1 MKKVLFVLCSVLFV
15 TFCLSAQP
23 KSSATFAVR
32 GQVVDSVS
40 KESVPYATIKIE
52 TMQTPP
58 KTIKMLATDANGKF
72 ETDLP
77 AGKYNLTVNSMGM
90 LPVVKQVAIQAG
102 TDKRIDL
109 GQLLMQ
115 ENVQLLSEVTITA
128 QKPLV
133 KVEIDKLTYDL
144 EEDPESVTSTTLDML
159 RKVPMITVDG
169 DDNIQ
174 LKGSS
179 NFKIYMNGKPSNLIT
194 NNPGDVLK
202 SMPASSVKNIEV
214 ITEPGAK
221 YDAEGVGGIINIIT
235 KSALSGY
242 TATIRANADN
252 FGSAGGGAYLSLK
265 TGKFGITG
273 NYNYNYR
280 NAPFNDSYSY
290 RENLRSD
297 NMKYLTQNGR
307 SKRKGPRQFG
317 YLEASYEIDSLNL
330 LSLSAERFDGKMRSI
345 SNTFEEMRNAAEESV
360 YSFDRNSNYRNNF
373 GGTEVNLDYQHS
385 TTRKDELL
393 TLSYKFNNSPN
404 NSDNETSIDNILGD
418 YLLDYTKDIS
428 RNKASTDEHTA
439 QVDYTRPILKNQTIE
454 AGLKYIYRLSKSE
467 TERYRDGEIYI
478 EPNQSFRHTQHIY
491 SAYAS
496 YNAKI
501 KKFGFKAGARAE
513 GTNLN
518 VKMDNSFK
526 TDYFDLV
533 PSATVSYQLGMS
545 QNIRLGYN
553 MRIQR
558 PGIWFLNPYIN
569 DSDPLNISYG
579 NENLDSEKSHNVT
592 FNYSMFSQK
601 FNINASLN
609 YTFVNN
615 AIEQYT
621 FINPENPDI
630 SETTYGNIGHNQN
643 VGLFLYGSW
652 TPLTSLRIFMNG
664 GMDYRMMKS
673 DNYGENNGL
682 NGRVFS
688 GVEYSLPLDFRIN
701 LRGGY
706 FAPRILLQ
714 GKSSAFYFTGITV
727 NKDFMDKKLT
737 VSLSAEN
744 PFWKNLKME
753 STTADDNFYRR
764 SVNYMT
770 ARSFR
775 ISISYRFGDL
785 KDAIKKV
792 KRGISNDDVM
802 SGGGDS
808 QDSAQ

>member
-1 MKKVLFVLCSVLFV
+1 MKKVLFVLCSVLFA
-15 TFCLSAQP
+15 TLNLAAQA
-23 KSSATFAVR
+23 KSSATYVVR

-40 KESVPYATIKIE
+40 KESVPYATLKIE
-52 TMQTPP
+52 TAQTPP
-58 KTIKMLATDANGKF
+58 KTIKMLACDVNGKF
-72 ETDLP
+72 ETDL
-77 AGKYNLTVNSMGM
+77 ATGTYKVTISSMGM
-90 LPVVKQVAIQAG
+90 LPAIKQFTIPSG
-102 TDKRIDL
+102 GGKRIDL
-109 GQLLMQ
+109 GQLLLQ
-115 ENVQLLSEVTITA
+115 ENVELLSEVTVTA
-128 QKPLV
+128 QRPLV
-133 KVEIDKLTYDL
+133 KVEIDKLTYNL

-159 RKVPMITVDG
+159 RKVPMVTVDG

-202 SMPASSVKNIEV
+202 SMPASSIKNIEV

-235 KSALSGY
+235 KSALEGY

-252 FGSAGGGAYLSLK
+252 YGSAGGGAYLSLK
-265 TGKFGITG
+265 AGKFGITG

-290 RENLRSD
+290 RENLKSD
-297 NMKYLTQNGR
+297 NMKYLTQNGK

-345 SNTFEEMRNAAEESV
+345 SNTNEQMLNAAEETI
-360 YSFDRNSNYRNNF
+360 YSFDRNSNYRTNF

-385 TTRKDELL
+385 TSLKDELL
-393 TLSYKFNNSPN
+393 TISYKFNNSPN
-404 NSDNETSIDNILGD
+404 GSDNETLIENITGD

-428 RNKASTDEHTA
+428 TNKASTNEHTG
-439 QVDYTRPILKNQTIE
+439 QVDYTRPIFKSQTIE
-454 AGLKYIYRLSKSE
+454 AGLKYIYRLNDSK
-467 TERYRDGEIYI
+467 TERYRDGEIDI
-478 EPNQSFRHTQHIY
+478 QPNQNFRHTQHIY

-496 YNAKI
+496 YNAKV
-501 KKFGFKAGARAE
+501 KKFGFKAGVRAE
-513 GTNLN
+513 GTSQNI
-518 VKMDNSFK
+518 KMDNSFK
-526 TDYFDLV
+526 ADYFDVV

-558 PGIWFLNPYIN
+558 PGIWYLNPYVN

-579 NENLDSEKSHNVT
+579 NENLDSEKSHNIT
-592 FNYSMFSQK
+592 FNYGMFSQK

-621 FINPENPDI
+621 FISPENPDI
-630 SETTYGNIGHNQN
+630 SETTFGNIGHNQN
-643 VGLFLYGSW
+643 IGLFLYGSW
-652 TPLTSLRIFMNG
+652 TPASSLRIFMNG
-664 GMDYRMMKS
+664 GLDYRMMES
-673 DNYGENNGL
+673 DNYGKNNGL

-688 GVEYSLPLDFRIN
+688 GIEYSLPLDFRIN

-714 GKSSAFYFTGITV
+714 GKSSAFYFTGITI

-737 VSLSAEN
+737 VSLSCDD
-744 PFWKNLKME
+744 PFWKNKKMQ
-753 STTADDNFYRR
+753 STTADDNFYRK

-785 KDAIKKV
+785 KDAIKKA

-802 SGGGDS
+802 SSGGNG